1 MKRFREEAEGGSL
14 SFLDVIACAFGAI
27 ILLVLVLPVGDFGL
41 EEQPSSAAQYG
52 RLLFALG
59 GLEEE
64 GAALAR
70 QLAENGELAKRLDAD
85 LAQAENA
92 GRYLETLIADTRE
105 QSRRARQRAAAIA
118 ESSRILRERPP
129 EPQEAMDVESELA
142 GIPVDSEHVAFVVDT
157 SGSME
162 EIWEDVM
169 EEVANVLSLYPN
181 LRGFQILNDQGDY
194 LYPAKRRRWIP
205 DSPARRRSAID
216 QMEYPWGHSA
226 SNPAEGI
233 LTALNDLY
241 DKEKKMAIF
250 VFGDDYQGN
259 GFHSILFG
267 DGHQG
272 TSFDGFL
279 GQVERGVRSQG
290 VGAGTLRIHAIGFSN
305 ICNSAAPLNFSVLMR
320 ELTRRYQG
328 TFLALPQQDV
338 ECHPERLIIDR
349 ENGLP
354 VARPRWFG

>member
-142 GIPVDSEHVAFVVDT
+142 GIPVDSEYVAFVLDT

-162 EIWEDVM
+162 YIGEDVM
-169 EEVANVLSLYPN
+169 EEVANVLSLYPK
-181 LRGFQILNDQGDY
+181 LRGFQILNDQGRY

-205 DSPARRRSAID
+205 DSQARRRSAID
-216 QMEYPWGHSA
+216 RMQGFWGSSR
-226 SNPAEGI
+226 SNPAKGI

-250 VFGDDYQGN
+250 IFGDDYQGT
-259 GFHSILFG
+259 
-267 DGHQG
+267 D
-272 TSFDGFL
+272 FDGFL
-279 GQVERGVRSQG
+279 DRVERGVRSQG

-305 ICNSAAPLNFSVLMR
+305 ICNPHAIPLNFSVLMR

-328 TFLALPQQDV
+328 AFLALPQQGRAWIPWL
-338 ECHPERLIIDR
+338 ECRPENLVIDR

-354 VARPRWFG
+354 VARPRRFG

>member
-1 MKRFREEAEGGSL
+1 MRRLREEAEGGSL
-14 SFLDVIACAFGAI
+14 SFLDVIACAFGAV
-27 ILLVLVLPVGDFGL
+27 ILLVLVLPVGDFGP
-41 EEQPSSAAQYG
+41 EEETSSAAQYG

-59 GLEEE
+59 SLEEE

-85 LAQAENA
+85 LAQAEDA
-92 GRYLETLIADTRE
+92 GRYLEMLIADTRE

-129 EPQEAMDVESELA
+129 EPQEALDLETELA
-142 GIPVDSEHVAFVVDT
+142 GIPVDSEYVAFVVDT

-162 EIWEDVM
+162 DIGEDVM
-169 EEVANVLSLYPN
+169 EEVANVLSLYPK
-181 LRGFQILNDQGDY
+181 LRGFQILNDQGRY

-216 QMEYPWGHSA
+216 RMQGFWGHSA
-226 SNPAEGI
+226 SNPADGI
-233 LTALNDLY
+233 LTALHDLY

-250 VFGDDYQGN
+250 VFGDDYLDS
-259 GFHSILFG
+259 GFHSILLE
-267 DGHQG
+267 DGPQG
-272 TSFDGFL
+272 ADFDGFL
-279 GQVERGVRSQG
+279 GRVERGVRSQG
-290 VGAGTLRIHAIGFSN
+290 AGAGTLRIHAIGFSN
-305 ICNSAAPLNFSVLMR
+305 ICNAAAPLNFSVLMR

-328 TFLALPQQDV
+328 AFLALPQQDMGCRR
-338 ECHPERLIIDR
+338 EQLIIDR

>member
-142 GIPVDSEHVAFVVDT
+142 GIPVDSEHVAFVLDT
-157 SGSME
+157 SGSMQM
-162 EIWEDVM
+162 IWEDVM
-169 EEVANVLSLYPN
+169 EEVANVLSLYPK

-205 DSPARRRSAID
+205 DSPDSRRSAID
-216 QMEYPWGHSA
+216 RMEDLWGSSR
-226 SNPAEGI
+226 SNPAKGI

-250 VFGDDYQGN
+250 VFGDDYQGT
-259 GFHSILFG
+259 
-267 DGHQG
+267 D
-272 TSFDGFL
+272 FDGFL
-279 GQVERGVRSQG
+279 DRVERGVRSQG

-305 ICNSAAPLNFSVLMR
+305 ICNPASPLNFSVLMR

-328 TFLALPQQDV
+328 AFLALPQQGTTAWIPWL
-338 ECHPERLIIDR
+338 ECRPENLVIDR

-354 VARPRWFG
+354 VARPRRFG